1 MLRMGPSSRGAYN
14 AARAQSLPIPSRPV
28 TEMPKLP
35 HDPTSLGDKE
45 LMMLYSEFTAWSDYL
60 SVQVAC
66 AATDEKTAQSAL
78 DVLEAK
84 ALFDKT
90 SSGNKITEARS
101 AVKFEDEVIQQKA
114 IVAELEAYRKLTEA
128 LYNSLERDAQL
139 LSRELTRRSS
149 STRREGYHP

>member
-1 MLRMGPSSRGAYN
+1 MGAASRHAYD
-14 AARAQSLPIPSRPV
+14 AARIQSLPIPRKPGDDTPS
-28 TEMPKLP
+28 LP
-35 HDPTSLGDKE
+35 HDPTSLGDQD

-66 AATDEKTAQSAL
+66 ASVDEKAAVSRL
-78 DVLEAK
+78 EVLESK
-84 ALFDKT
+84 FMFTQMRSQTKV
-90 SSGNKITEARS
+90 TEAR
-101 AVKFEDEVIQQKA
+101 AEMKFDDQIVEAKKEVS
-114 IVAELEAYRKLTEA
+114 ELEAYRRMVEA

>member
-1 MLRMGPSSRGAYN
+1 MLRMGPTSRDAYN
-14 AARAQSLPIPSRPV
+14 AAKVQSLPIPGRPS

-35 HDPTSLGDKE
+35 HDPTSLGDRE

-66 AATDEKTAQSAL
+66 AATDEKAAVSKL
-78 DVLEAK
+78 EVKEAK
-84 ALFDKT
+84 FLFTRT
-90 SSGNKITEARS
+90 SSGDKVTDAR
-101 AVKFEDEVIQQKA
+101 AALKFDDEIVAEKA
-114 IVAELEAYRKLTEA
+114 TVAELEAYRKMVEA